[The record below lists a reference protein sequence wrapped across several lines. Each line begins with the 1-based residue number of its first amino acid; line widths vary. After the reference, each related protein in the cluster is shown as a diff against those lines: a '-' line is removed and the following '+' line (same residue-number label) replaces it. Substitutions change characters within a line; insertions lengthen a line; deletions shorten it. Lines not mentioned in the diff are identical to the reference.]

1 MTVITHCNA
10 SVTHTRLYQ
19 IAAMPCLLLGG
30 AHVRNWVEALVD
42 VEHVLRSG
50 VQLLLA
56 MSFRKDAPAQEQR
69 TETSD
74 VMFLLKKGW
83 LPILFV
89 T

>member
-1 MTVITHCNA
+1 M
-10 SVTHTRLYQ
+10 
-19 IAAMPCLLLGG
+19 
-30 AHVRNWVEALVD
+30 RNWVEALVD

-56 MSFRKDAPAQEQR
+56 MSFRKDAPTQEQR

>member
-1 MTVITHCNA
+1 MLPE
-10 SVTHTRLYQ
+10 SGLSQ
-19 IAAMPCLLLGG
+19 P
-30 AHVRNWVEALVD
+30 HVRDGVEALVD

-56 MSFRKDAPAQEQR
+56 MSFRKDAPTQEQR